1 MARIA
6 GVSASEAGVGVKVAY
21 HFTRRGVG
29 KIAGRETDQML
40 EPAEIL
46 AHSPKLLSGY
56 GKIEQAIAGLNRVD
70 RHLSD
75 LAELKA
81 ATMMG
86 CEYCI
91 DLGSQIAR
99 RRSGISDEQL
109 LALPYYRDS
118 ELFNDLE
125 KLVLDYAVGMSRTPV
140 DVSDELFARLQEHL
154 DDAEL
159 VELTYIIAHENTR
172 GRFNH
177 AFEIGSAGFSEG
189 MACAVPLRTGESSRG
204 A

>member
-6 GVSASEAGVGVKVAY
+6 GVPARQAGVGVKLAY
-21 HFTRRGVG
+21 HFTRRALR
-29 KIAGRETDQML
+29 KLAGRETDQML
-40 EPAEIL
+40 EPLSVL
-46 AHSPKLLSGY
+46 AHSPKLLAGY
-56 GKIEQAIAGLNRVD
+56 GRLEQALAKLHHVD

-109 LALPYYRDS
+109 KALPHYRDS
-118 ELFNDLE
+118 SLFSELE
-125 KLVLDYAVGMSRTPV
+125 KLVLDYAVGLSRTPV
-140 DVSDELFARLQEHL
+140 DVSDDLFAKLREHF
-154 DDAEL
+154 DDAQL
-159 VELTYIIAHENTR
+159 VELTYVVAHENTR

-177 AFEIGSAGFSEG
+177 AFEIGSAGFSTG
-189 MACAVPLRTGESSRG
+189 LVCAVPLTAEERPQG
-204 A
+204 